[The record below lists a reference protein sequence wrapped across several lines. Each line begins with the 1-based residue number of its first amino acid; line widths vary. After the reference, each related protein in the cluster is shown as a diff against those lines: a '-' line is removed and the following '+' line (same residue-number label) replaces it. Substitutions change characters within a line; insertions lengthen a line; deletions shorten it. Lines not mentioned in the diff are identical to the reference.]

1 MSLTKEQ
8 IESLRNVMTKAAR
21 AGVSLKGE
29 DAGDV
34 ARKILVAVKNREFAA
49 TKNERDAIAL
59 AVAKGA
65 STENKNKFLKIASE
79 VAKSTSKPTRKTSPT
94 VDSLVTSATPGILQ
108 SLPSSR
114 GKITKDMD
122 RKEKERIRREAQLER
137 KAKRHEIY
145 GGATA
150 KMIEYNVKSIE
161 ELHHAIVKFRVYMG
175 RLPSKKLGIRIS
187 GSYQEGD
194 KIQSIAPRTYY
205 NSDIDAFEHAHHM
218 WLMNLPNF
226 FRARGSRAP
235 GARRS
240 WAADLNP
247 RYIPRNGAL
256 HVWIR
261 DENFDCPGVLDGNS
275 DLTDAQFR
283 KTIMDLGMGITAE
296 TDDAYGSNAFQFA
309 KEESEFQR
317 AKLADDE
324 SDKSDDVYRSAR
336 GVAGTN
342 TKTSF
347 LEQGFALEGSLQALL
362 NILTKIGYPHNNDE
376 HLGLKVKG
384 VKGIVPSTALK
395 TLLESRSF
403 WKITKIV
410 EGSRDKTKVPTGEKE
425 NNETT
430 IHNLNKL
437 GNPNYD
443 PKVEAHRQKNERLA
457 AMNKAHNK
465 RATFTVTSGQIT
477 SNSYRTITA
486 LNSYGSKQQFEH
498 AAALS
503 NENVRAVMMREYLAL
518 RYLKSLVTDR
528 YPTESTKT
536 SKKSKATI
544 GGQF

>member
-1 MSLTKEQ
+1 MSLTKDQ
-8 IESLRNVMTKAAR
+8 IESLRNVLTKAAR
-21 AGVSLKGE
+21 AGVSLNGE
-29 DAGDV
+29 NAGEV
-34 ARKILVAVKNREFAA
+34 AKKV
-49 TKNERDAIAL
+49 AL
-59 AVAKGA
+59 AIKGKKFAVTELEGKALSAAIRKNA
-65 STENKNKFLKIASE
+65 SLKNKEKFFKLASE

-122 RKEKERIRREAQLER
+122 RKEKERIRREAQLEL
-137 KAKRHEIY
+137 KTKRHEIY

-261 DENFDCPGVLDGNS
+261 DQNFNCPGVLEGNS

-283 KTIMDLGMGITAE
+283 KTISDLGKGITAE
-296 TDDAYGSNAFQFA
+296 TSDAYGSDAFQFA

-324 SDKSDDVYRSAR
+324 SDKPDEVYRSAR
-336 GVAGTN
+336 GV
-342 TKTSF
+342 TKTKSDSSF

-384 VKGIVPSTALK
+384 VKGIVPSAALK
-395 TLLESRSF
+395 NLLESRSF

-410 EGSRDKTKVPTGEKE
+410 EGSRDKTKVPTTEKE
-425 NNETT
+425 NTETT
-430 IHNLNKL
+430 IHNLNKV

-443 PKVEAHRQKNERLA
+443 PKVEVSRQKNERLA
-457 AMNKAHNK
+457 AMNKSHNK
-465 RATFTVTSGQIT
+465 RTTFTLTSGQIT
-477 SNSYRTITA
+477 SNSYRSITA
-486 LNSYGSKQQFEH
+486 LNTYGSKQQYEH
-498 AAALS
+498 ASALS
-503 NENVRAVMMREYLAL
+503 NEDVRAIMMREYLAL